1 MNLKFRHIVVLMM
14 MTAMIC
20 SCERDAQQ
28 GGTEEPVP
36 VPETGTPIVFTASR
50 QQETAVT
57 RATTP
62 LKDYQTTFKVWGF
75 KNYSYTDEGG
85 TYSYGDVQTV
95 FPGYTVEYAENS
107 QSSTTTNTAGW
118 EYILTSYPDQSIKF
132 WDWAARAYRFFGV
145 TDGADAILRGD
156 RYEFSFTADTTKVDE
171 TPYYS
176 RLWFSTGNYETYP
189 DRQFGRPVELEF
201 LKPFAQVRFLFVSGD
216 PSVDLERLYIEDPVF
231 GPITSSRGIAVKGE
245 FKVSYPLTG
254 SGTSETF
261 TVVPDGAMGS
271 VMDAFTV
278 AERWYTVLP
287 APGQG
292 PFRLTVT
299 VAGDPDKE
307 CIVPAEYMNWQP
319 SFKYTYIFKVNDE
332 GGVEL
337 GGVLAAY
344 TQWQDGGETEKKIF
358 IFNW

>member
-1 MNLKFRHIVVLMM
+1 MNVRFRHIIVLMM

-28 GGTEEPVP
+28 DGTEVPVP
-36 VPETGTPIVFTASR
+36 VPETGAPIVFSASR
-50 QQETAVT
+50 QQETDVT

-62 LKDYQTTFKVWGF
+62 LKDDQTTFRVWGF
-75 KNYSYTDEGG
+75 KNYSYTEDNGV
-85 TYSYGDVQTV
+85 YSYGDVQTV

-107 QSSTTTNTAGW
+107 QSTTTTNTVGW
-118 EYILTSYPDQSIKF
+118 EYILSSHPDQSIKF
-132 WDWAARAYRFFGV
+132 WDWASKAYRFFGV
-145 TDGADAILRGD
+145 TGDIEGTLRNDA
-156 RYEFSFTADTTKVDE
+156 YEFTFTADTLHVNE

-176 RLWFSTGNYETYP
+176 RLWFSTGNYEKYP
-189 DRQFGRPVELEF
+189 DKQFGQPVELEF

-216 PSVDLERLYIEDPVF
+216 PKVDLEHLYIEDPVF
-231 GPITSSRGIAVKGE
+231 KPVTSSRGIAVKGE
-245 FKVSYPLTG
+245 FKVFYPLA
-254 SGTSETF
+254 GTATTETF

-307 CIVPAEYMNWQP
+307 CIVPAEFMNWQP
-319 SFKYTYIFKVNDE
+319 SYKYTYIFKVNDE

-344 TQWQDGGETEKKIF
+344 TQWHNGGEAPKM